1 MCSFPVVTPS
11 ALTVDRYHHRQNIS
25 FRLRV
30 KAHQGSSVIY
40 ASAYLHVITNATEL
54 SARVYDTKALGTS
67 VDISYTYNV
76 RITLVRHIIKQPTKR
91 PNEGTT
97 LGTAV
102 NVPSENTNSSRE
114 ADQLSRECT
123 MSEDGSLARPHT
135 QPVTPAFPVP
145 AVSPAVS
152 PATFT
157 LHRVHSAVTRSKSRA
172 RTPRTRHRTGHTQ
185 AAPRALTFHSPRQ
198 QAPTASITRATSKAS
213 RYPFN
218 FSATSRRGSASG
230 SSEHERAARQD
241 KSQVSAGQGSR
252 GGTAARRH

>member
-1 MCSFPVVTPS
+1 MCSFPVVTSS

-145 AVSPAVS
+145 AVSPAASTQQSHEASRERERQGRGTGRGTHKPPRVLLH
-152 PATFT
+152 FT
-157 LHRVHSAVTRSKSRA
+157 LLASKPQRLASLGQLRKQVGIHS
-172 RTPRTRHRTGHTQ
+172 
-185 AAPRALTFHSPRQ
+185 
-198 QAPTASITRATSKAS
+198 
-213 RYPFN
+213 
-218 FSATSRRGSASG
+218 TSRPQAGEGQRPVRASTNG
-230 SSEHERAARQD
+230 RPGRIRV
-241 KSQVSAGQGSR
+241 K
-252 GGTAARRH
+252 